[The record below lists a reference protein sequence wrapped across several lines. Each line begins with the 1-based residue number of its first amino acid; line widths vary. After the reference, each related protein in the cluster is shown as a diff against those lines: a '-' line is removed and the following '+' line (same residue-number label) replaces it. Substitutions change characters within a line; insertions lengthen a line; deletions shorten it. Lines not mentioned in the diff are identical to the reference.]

1 MNCKPGDLCIVVNA
15 GPAAMHC
22 IGRMIVVT
30 ELAGKSDNG
39 DDLWHYTAPAGER
52 LSHATGEPIDEVEDC
67 CLKPIRPGDLED
79 ETPTVREL
87 EAA

>member
-1 MNCKPGDLCIVVNA
+1 MNCKPNDLCIVVKA
-15 GPAAMHC
+15 GPASMHC

-30 ELAGKSDNG
+30 ELVGKSDNG
-39 DDLWHYTAPAGER
+39 DDLWHYTAPDGER
-52 LSHATGEPIDEVEDC
+52 LAHATGEPIDEVEDC
-67 CLKPIRPGDLED
+67 CLQPIRPNGMED